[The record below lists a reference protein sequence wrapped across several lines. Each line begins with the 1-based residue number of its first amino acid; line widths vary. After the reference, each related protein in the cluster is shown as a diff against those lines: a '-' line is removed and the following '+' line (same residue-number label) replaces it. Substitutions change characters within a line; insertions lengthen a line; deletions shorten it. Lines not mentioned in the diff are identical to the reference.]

1 MKLKG
6 VDYGRVNVNFS
17 DPYAYC
23 QTTNRDNTQWMDLF
37 LGRGNARR
45 KHRESSKGSFFS
57 PGWTISFKLPWLPVQ
72 LISQRQL
79 KI

>member
-37 LGRGNARR
+37 
-45 KHRESSKGSFFS
+45 
-57 PGWTISFKLPWLPVQ
+57 
-72 LISQRQL
+72 
-79 KI
+79 

>member
-1 MKLKG
+1 MVSNPKEKEFFGLCAEGVQRASLPQSNSTLQLPLMKLKG

-37 LGRGNARR
+37 
-45 KHRESSKGSFFS
+45 
-57 PGWTISFKLPWLPVQ
+57 
-72 LISQRQL
+72 
-79 KI
+79 